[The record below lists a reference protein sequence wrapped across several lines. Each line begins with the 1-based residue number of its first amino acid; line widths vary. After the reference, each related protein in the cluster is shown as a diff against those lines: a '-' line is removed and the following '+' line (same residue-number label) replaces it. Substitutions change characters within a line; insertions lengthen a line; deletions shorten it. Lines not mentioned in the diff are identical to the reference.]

1 MPRKAKI
8 SSLTAR
14 GQSAAASSRESAV
27 NIRIDHRRGLKS
39 TKRDRH
45 GAPLALAIFAEDKEV
60 APLIIFIDEIEA
72 RLVATSW

>member
-45 GAPLALAIFAEDKEV
+45 GAPLALAIFAEEKKS
-60 APLIIFIDEIEA
+60 PRSSSSSTRSKRGL
-72 RLVATSW
+72 